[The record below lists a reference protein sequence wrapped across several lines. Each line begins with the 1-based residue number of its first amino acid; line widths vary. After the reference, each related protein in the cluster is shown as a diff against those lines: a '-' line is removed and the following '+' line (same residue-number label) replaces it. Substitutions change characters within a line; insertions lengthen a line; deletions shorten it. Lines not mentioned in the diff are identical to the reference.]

1 MRPILVAPVLLVLC
15 VVFQP
20 SQAQEPNALVAP
32 EGIKPVPT
40 RVQSTNDAKRTRE
53 LLRFG
58 VQRRV
63 DRGAAV
69 AAGDEQ
75 ANKAIERALNW
86 FVATQKADGSWDGD
100 NTSRIGTTGLAM
112 LSFMG
117 YGITHA
123 ERLNKSSIQVGD
135 TGHRDALVKA
145 VAWMLKQVAA
155 DGSLRD
161 GGRMYDQ
168 GIGTYALCEAYG
180 LTGDASLKEACE
192 KAVAFIVKG
201 QNESSGGWRYVP
213 AASANTEKGDLSVSG
228 FQIMAVESA
237 RHSGLKIPDN
247 TFKLAKDFLDSRSS
261 GSALGLYGYHK
272 DEPSPKP
279 AMTAVGMFCQQL
291 LFENGTQPN
300 VSRIEESASYIRAN
314 LPSVENVNYY
324 YWWYGSY
331 AMGYHSNV
339 SWGEWY
345 WGAKERPDYP
355 GLGTIL
361 LDRQVSSGDNA
372 GSWSPEG
379 YMAAGFGRHV
389 TTAFVVL
396 ALEVPYRFIS
406 IPNSNGSIRIN
417 LRR

>member
-1 MRPILVAPVLLVLC
+1 MNSTLTFVVLFLLVIS
-15 VVFQP
+15 V
-20 SQAQEPNALVAP
+20 QAQEAAP
-32 EGIKPVPT
+32 APISPVST
-40 RVQSTNDAKRTRE
+40 RVQSTNDSKRTRE
-53 LLRFG
+53 MLRFG
-58 VQRRV
+58 AQRRL

-69 AAGDEQ
+69 EAGDEQ
-75 ANKAIERALNW
+75 ANKAIEKALNW
-86 FVATQKADGSWDGD
+86 FVATQKPDGNWDGG
-100 NTSRIGTTGLAM
+100 NTSSIGTTGLIM
-112 LSFMG
+112 ISFMG

-123 ERLNKSSIQVGD
+123 ERPDKQSTQVVGD
-135 TGHRDALVKA
+135 TRHRDALAKA
-145 VAWMLKQVAA
+145 VAWMLKQVSP

-168 GIGTYALCEAYG
+168 GIGAYALCEAYG
-180 LTGDASLKEACE
+180 LTGDTRLKDACE
-192 KAVAFIVKG
+192 KAVAFIVKA

-237 RHSGLKIPDN
+237 RHSGLKVPDGA
-247 TFKLAKDFLDSRSS
+247 FKNARSFLDSRSS

-272 DEPSPKP
+272 DEPLPKP
-279 AMTAVGMFCQQL
+279 TMTAVGMFCQQL
-291 LFENGTQPN
+291 LLEDGTQPN
-300 VSRIEESASYIRAN
+300 VPRMEESASYIRAN

-331 AMGYHSNV
+331 AMGYHSD
-339 SWGEWY
+339 SAWTEWY
-345 WGAKERPDYP
+345 WGTKERPDYP

-361 LDRQVSSGDNA
+361 LDRQMTSGDNA
-372 GSWSPEG
+372 GSWTPEG

-396 ALEVPYRFIS
+396 ALEAPYRFVS
-406 IPNSNGSIRIN
+406 NSRGLIRRN